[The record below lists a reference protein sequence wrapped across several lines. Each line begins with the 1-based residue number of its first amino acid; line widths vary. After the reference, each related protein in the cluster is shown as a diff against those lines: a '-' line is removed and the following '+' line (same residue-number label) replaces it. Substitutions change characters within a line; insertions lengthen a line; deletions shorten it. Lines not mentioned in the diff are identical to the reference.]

1 MFLTKT
7 MQEIKNHIPYLINHM
22 IDQNFPDK
30 KLSII
35 LTTFYNDLIED
46 NFNINFD
53 QKYFYLIEKD
63 QTDENKF
70 KIELGDLPYQILEM
84 IQQVLNYEYMSEHVK
99 NSEKRLHFKNYK
111 YKHCIENYHNEFRL
125 LVFNYLLQD
134 LFKEYKREIIEFFI
148 NKLDEIEV
156 KLYNYVPPKVNKT
169 NKKTKKK
176 DLKYYHVVKDR
187 IEQIINHNI

>member
-1 MFLTKT
+1 
-7 MQEIKNHIPYLINHM
+7 M

-99 NSEKRLHFKNYK
+99 NSEKGYILKITSTNIALKIIITSFDYLFSTICFKICSKN
-111 YKHCIENYHNEFRL
+111 INE
-125 LVFNYLLQD
+125 
-134 LFKEYKREIIEFFI
+134 K
-148 NKLDEIEV
+148 
-156 KLYNYVPPKVNKT
+156 
-169 NKKTKKK
+169 
-176 DLKYYHVVKDR
+176 
-187 IEQIINHNI
+187 